1 MRSLAEI
8 TLNVQRTPK
17 EGPKLARTLSCPS
30 SIGIGNTMSTFSDST
45 NSIISISNRNDSRP
59 YTSDTKQLQPS
70 KETMAK
76 KPILPAKRPC
86 SQQQSIEKENDSSRP
101 LKTKRFTSRSDE
113 RAAEPPDPD
122 TIDTVDVPPPAPAK
136 QLQTTADPVGFGRTA
151 MKSAASKRSKKR
163 LSRSSTIDN
172 SDIQVRPMK
181 VVKHQSRQQ
190 SAAIETWRLNTIK
203 HRQRNIEQTKQVGL
217 ANNNHLLS
225 SFQEYEDQLEGTGI
239 SRPPTTNVSHDDGVP
254 MCVMDSEILT
264 KKQRRQSTETQS
276 TTKMTQETKS
286 NYSSSADSNFPK
298 LSLVLRTFF
307 VICSLLSFTSRCL
320 VWFGGNIGILYS
332 MVENPMV
339 WTLRLYIST
348 FHLALLIVEL
358 DWGIPIVLPRG
369 ETLAILTQRGF
380 IQSFL
385 GIIDLLM
392 HSNKRMTEHI
402 DILQDVEGALMSA
415 FERRAE
421 IAYAI
426 ISVSSRGMIVIGL
439 VYCLCGLLYD
449 EYNGKKKKH
458 IDK

>member
-1 MRSLAEI
+1 MKSLAEI

-17 EGPKLARTLSCPS
+17 EGPRLARTLSCPS

-45 NSIISISNRNDSRP
+45 NAIISISNRNDSRP
-59 YTSDTKQLQPS
+59 YTSGTKELQSS
-70 KETMAK
+70 KETTAK

-86 SQQQSIEKENDSSRP
+86 SQQRSIEKENDSSRP
-101 LKTKRFTSRSDE
+101 LKTKRFT
-113 RAAEPPDPD
+113 AEPPDPD

-136 QLQTTADPVGFGRTA
+136 QIQTAADPVELGRTA
-151 MKSAASKRSKKR
+151 VKSNASKKRSKKR

-239 SRPPTTNVSHDDGVP
+239 SRPPTTNAHDDGVP
-254 MCVMDSEILT
+254 MCVMDSETTT

-276 TTKMTQETKS
+276 TTKMTLSTPSLKS
-286 NYSSSADSNFPK
+286 NYSSSADSNFPR
-298 LSLVLRTFF
+298 LSIVLRTFF

-320 VWFGGNIGILYS
+320 VWFGGNIGILHS
-332 MVENPMV
+332 MGENPMV

-369 ETLAILTQRGF
+369 ETLTILTQRGF

-385 GIIDLLM
+385 GIFDALM

-402 DILQDVEGALMSA
+402 DIYLEGALMSA
-415 FERRAE
+415 YERRAE

-426 ISVSSRGMIVIGL
+426 INVSSRGMIVIGF

-458 IDK
+458 FDR